1 MSLLCQFISYNESLW
16 MVWNELQCR
25 NQNCISFQL
34 VGQSIFFNFENPILK
49 MNENSFGKKL

>member
-1 MSLLCQFISYNESLW
+1 
-16 MVWNELQCR
+16 MVWNEIQCQ
-25 NQNCISFQL
+25 NQNHISFQL